1 MSSSSRQLPSVTAF
15 RLPRSAYLIVLFL
28 AIGVLPLAFARD
40 GGSAASPVPVLR
52 AALVLIPVAVAVFIA
67 RTATVVEPA
76 GIRVRALLGSRLLR
90 WEELRGL
97 SVTERSVYAV
107 CADGSVRLPC
117 VGTRNLAAVA
127 QASGGRLPAVAEP
140 TPKFAPARR
149 RRR

>member
-1 MSSSSRQLPSVTAF
+1 MSSVTAF
-15 RLPRSAYLIVLFL
+15 RLPRLAYLIVLFL

-40 GGSAASPVPVLR
+40 GGAAASPVPVLR

-76 GIRVRALLGSRLLR
+76 GIRVRALLGSRLLQ

-97 SVTERSVYAV
+97 SVTGRSVYAV
-107 CADGSVRLPC
+107 CADGAVRLPC
-117 VGTRNLAAVA
+117 VGLRDLAELAL
-127 QASGGRLPAVAEP
+127 ASGARLPALAEP
-140 TPKFAPARR
+140 TPKFAPGRR